1 MLHTHFFLSDL
12 QKTLRTL
19 TTSVLSFLTRVLSS
33 CSFQTKNTGQSA
45 CEQIGPKS
53 AEMLAAQWFAVSDD
67 IVRNLLTFLCIRFR
81 FSCFTA
87 LGFESP
93 CPHHVAADDIS
104 FAATFL
110 QKSPL
115 THFVA
120 APFQTGPA
128 IAGLRFGTPL
138 RGGMSYRNRFCRLLR
153 DMAGSW
159 VRRRRRRAPYGH
171 CAGLRFGSALRGGFV
186 LWAVTAPPVRILY

>member
-120 APFQTGPA
+120 ASFQ
-128 IAGLRFGTPL
+128 IATA
-138 RGGMSYRNRFCRLLR
+138 Y
-153 DMAGSW
+153 
-159 VRRRRRRAPYGH
+159 
-171 CAGLRFGSALRGGFV
+171 AGLRFGSAAARRFFLIARKYRF
-186 LWAVTAPPVRILY
+186 

>member
-81 FSCFTA
+81 FSCSDV

-93 CPHHVAADDIS
+93 CPHQLKQALVEPAFIGDDCY
-104 FAATFL
+104 
-110 QKSPL
+110 
-115 THFVA
+115 
-120 APFQTGPA
+120 A
-128 IAGLRFGTPL
+128 I
-138 RGGMSYRNRFCRLLR
+138 
-153 DMAGSW
+153 
-159 VRRRRRRAPYGH
+159 
-171 CAGLRFGSALRGGFV
+171 
-186 LWAVTAPPVRILY
+186 

>member
-128 IAGLRFGTPL
+128 AQPLATSPPDDGALR
-138 RGGMSYRNRFCRLLR
+138 M
-153 DMAGSW
+153 
-159 VRRRRRRAPYGH
+159 RRAPCGYY
-171 CAGLRFGSALRGGFV
+171 AGLRFGSAAARRFCLPLKNIDFSRPFHTNIIRTCF
-186 LWAVTAPPVRILY
+186 L

>member
-81 FSCFTA
+81 FSCSDA
-87 LGFESP
+87 CGFESLQAHQKNSWSGKSNFP
-93 CPHHVAADDIS
+93 LHR
-104 FAATFL
+104 FL
-110 QKSPL
+110 ILSNDL
-115 THFVA
+115 VLNWF
-120 APFQTGPA
+120 
-128 IAGLRFGTPL
+128 
-138 RGGMSYRNRFCRLLR
+138 LLLS
-153 DMAGSW
+153 M
-159 VRRRRRRAPYGH
+159 
-171 CAGLRFGSALRGGFV
+171 
-186 LWAVTAPPVRILY
+186 

>member
-93 CPHHVAADDIS
+93 GPHHVAADDIS

-128 IAGLRFGTPL
+128 IAGLRFGSAAARRLCLPL
-138 RGGMSYRNRFCRLLR
+138 KNIDFSRPFHTNIIRTCFR
-153 DMAGSW
+153 
-159 VRRRRRRAPYGH
+159 
-171 CAGLRFGSALRGGFV
+171 
-186 LWAVTAPPVRILY
+186 

>member
-93 CPHHVAADDIS
+93 CPHHVAADD
-104 FAATFL
+104 
-110 QKSPL
+110 
-115 THFVA
+115 
-120 APFQTGPA
+120 
-128 IAGLRFGTPL
+128 
-138 RGGMSYRNRFCRLLR
+138 
-153 DMAGSW
+153 
-159 VRRRRRRAPYGH
+159 
-171 CAGLRFGSALRGGFV
+171 
-186 LWAVTAPPVRILY
+186 

>member
-1 MLHTHFFLSDL
+1 MLGAFI
-12 QKTLRTL
+12 KTAADRPAAHI
-19 TTSVLSFLTRVLSS
+19 
-33 CSFQTKNTGQSA
+33 CGHDG
-45 CEQIGPKS
+45 IGRHAS
-53 AEMLAAQWFAVSDD
+53 
-67 IVRNLLTFLCIRFR
+67 FR

-128 IAGLRFGTPL
+128 AQPLATSPPDDGALR
-138 RGGMSYRNRFCRLLR
+138 M
-153 DMAGSW
+153 
-159 VRRRRRRAPYGH
+159 RRAPCGYY
-171 CAGLRFGSALRGGFV
+171 AGLRFGSAAARRLCLPLKNIDFSRPFH
-186 LWAVTAPPVRILY
+186 TNIIRTCFR

>member
-128 IAGLRFGTPL
+128 AQPLATSPPDDGALR
-138 RGGMSYRNRFCRLLR
+138 M
-153 DMAGSW
+153 
-159 VRRRRRRAPYGH
+159 RRAPYGH
-171 CAGLRFGSALRGGFV
+171 CAGLRFGSAAARRLCLMGRFD
-186 LWAVTAPPVRILY
+186 LADCRFCPPVRILY